1 MEVLLTGLKEAVA
14 ERCLSAAAMR
24 DLRRELLRR
33 RRRLIDVFLTA
44 FDGLFD
50 FDPDN
55 FARRPR
61 EKRKTLHA

>member
-1 MEVLLTGLKEAVA
+1 
-14 ERCLSAAAMR
+14 MR
-24 DLRRELLRR
+24 DLRREFLRR

-55 FARRPR
+55 FARRPS